1 MGSKFYIIVRTSFI
15 GKHLWKDAPL
25 EVDFLKLTHRHVFHI
40 EAKIPVL
47 HDNRQ
52 LEFFTV
58 QKFLNEEIKK
68 LYPDGLM
75 RGTSCEMLAE
85 KLVNAVSLAYGIK
98 RDISVAVFEDNENAG
113 VCEI

>member
-1 MGSKFYIIVRTSFI
+1 MGSKFYIIVRTQFI

-25 EVDFLKLTHRHVFHI
+25 EVDFLKLIHRHVFHI
-40 EAKIPVL
+40 EAKIPVS

-58 QKFLNEEIKK
+58 QKFLNETITKM
-68 LYPDGLM
+68 YPDGIM
-75 RGTSCEMLAE
+75 KGTSCEMLAE
-85 KLVNAVSLAYGIK
+85 KLVTAISTAYGVK
-98 RDISVAVFEDNENAG
+98 RDVSVSVFEDNENGG